1 MKAARGLKSTKM
13 KRLAFIVF
21 VLSAFQSFAQSDESF
36 LRLGS
41 TDSTIILTILQAVE
55 ETNDVEIATM
65 KVYST
70 VKGSQRVFVWWKVE
84 GRKENWTRGM
94 FLIDRTQ
101 KNVVGYSI
109 DANRKHPKAKLL
121 NDSKYIE
128 KLLLEAF

>member
-1 MKAARGLKSTKM
+1 MKSFTFL
-13 KRLAFIVF
+13 VF
-21 VLSAFQSFAQSDESF
+21 VLGAFLSFGQSNDSF

-55 ETNDVEIATM
+55 ETDDVEIATM

-101 KNVVGYSI
+101 KNVTGYSI